1 MLPAIAADVL
11 VQAQR
16 QPTGQDQLTFRG
28 RKLAASVRRQLA
40 TKAVAANP
48 IMPPMAGS
56 ADKLAKRPAQR
67 TLDELFRRQ
76 RAASAISGD
85 GPVDMES

>member
-1 MLPAIAADVL
+1 MLPANRANVV
-11 VQAQR
+11 VQVQR
-16 QPTGQDQLTFRG
+16 QPTRQDQLNFRG
-28 RKLAASVRRQLA
+28 RKLAAGVRRQLA

-67 TLDELFRRQ
+67 TLDELFGRQ
-76 RAASAISGD
+76 KAASAVSEN